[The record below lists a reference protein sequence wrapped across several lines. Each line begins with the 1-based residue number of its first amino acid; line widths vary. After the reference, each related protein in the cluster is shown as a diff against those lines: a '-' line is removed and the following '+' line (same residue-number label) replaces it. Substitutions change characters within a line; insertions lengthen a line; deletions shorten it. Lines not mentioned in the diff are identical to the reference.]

1 MKLETVRENTHVRL
15 RDALELCVQ
24 GPKGLS
30 SKAYFLSSYFY
41 RRLAICEL
49 LIEARSDRFAAF
61 LGKSAQTR
69 RHFLRL
75 VAQGQSADPEFI
87 CASRNF
93 PFVDALAAG
102 QLELAVELARLS
114 PDRYAQGS
122 EHEDDFLLHRFLQ
135 RFTLSLC
142 AREAFGFSSMLQR
155 WQQVIGWTF
164 DPYMRA
170 CQALLD
176 KDVAE
181 LNEGLRD
188 AASERNK
195 SFEEEKKQPV
205 PQDKRLTEG
214 FIFMNGL
221 AFLRLAEL
229 QNMPVQ
235 REYPTIPKFARI
247 PLGMP
252 MPPEDSWMSPELG
265 VPK

>member
-1 MKLETVRENTHVRL
+1 MKLEIVRENTHVRL

-61 LGKSAQTR
+61 LSKSAQTR

-75 VAQGQSADPEFI
+75 VAQGQNDDPEFI
-87 CASRNF
+87 GASRNF

-114 PDRYAQGS
+114 PDHHSQGT
-122 EHEDDFLLHRFLQ
+122 EYEDDFLLHRFLQ
-135 RFTLSLC
+135 RLTLSLC
-142 AREAFGFSSMLQR
+142 ARESFDFSGMLQR

-164 DPYMRA
+164 DPYMRV
-170 CQALLD
+170 CQALVD

-181 LNEGLRD
+181 LNEGRRD
-188 AASERNK
+188 
-195 SFEEEKKQPV
+195 V
-205 PQDKRLTEG
+205 T
-214 FIFMNGL
+214 
-221 AFLRLAEL
+221 
-229 QNMPVQ
+229 
-235 REYPTIPKFARI
+235 T
-247 PLGMP
+247 
-252 MPPEDSWMSPELG
+252 DS
-265 VPK
+265 